1 MDLYDLI
8 KKNRSY
14 RRFDQEVKIAR
25 EQLLGFVELARL
37 SASASNRQPLKFM
50 IVDDDKGCSRV
61 FPSLRW
67 AGYLKDWDG
76 PIAGEQPSAYIIILG
91 DKSIVT
97 DYWVDHG
104 IAAQSILL
112 GATEEGYGGCII
124 ASVDREKLRE
134 EISLDEH
141 LEILLVL
148 ALGKPGEK
156 VVIDPVKNDD
166 IKYWR
171 DNKNIHHVP
180 KRDIDDIVL
189 FICL

>member
-1 MDLYDLI
+1 MNIYDLI

-14 RRFDQEVKIAR
+14 RRFEQGVKIDR

-61 FPSLRW
+61 FPFLGW
-67 AGYLKDWDG
+67 AGYLKGWDG
-76 PIAGEQPSAYIIILG
+76 PADGEQPSAYIIILG
-91 DKSIVT
+91 DRNIT
-97 DYWVDHG
+97 TNYWVDHG
-104 IAAQSILL
+104 IASQSILL
-112 GATEEGYGGCII
+112 GAAEAGLGGCII

-134 EISLDEH
+134 EISLHEH

-156 VVIDPVKNDD
+156 VVIDPVKNND
-166 IKYWR
+166 IEYWR
-171 DNKNIHHVP
+171 DNKGIHHVP
-180 KRDIDDIVL
+180 KKDINDLIL
-189 FICL
+189 FL